1 MRTPIDRPRLDSP
14 SVSPVAIK
22 AMQALEQAVNRL
34 PLEPSLVALVK
45 VRASQLN
52 GCAWSVDRYTHEA
65 SLQGESERKLY
76 AVALWRESPLFSE
89 RERAALGWT
98 ESVTGIARSH
108 APDADYAWLS
118 TQFIESERVDLTL
131 LISTVNSWN
140 RLRISF
146 GQGLE

>member
-1 MRTPIDRPRLDSP
+1 
-14 SVSPVAIK
+14 
-22 AMQALEQAVNRL
+22 MQALEQAVNRL

-98 ESVTGIARSH
+98 ESVTRIARSH
-108 APDADYAWLS
+108 APDGDYAWLS

>member
-1 MRTPIDRPRLDSP
+1 MRIPIDRPRLDSP

-22 AMQALEQAVNRL
+22 AMLALEQAVNRL

-98 ESVTGIARSH
+98 ESVTRIARSH

>member
-1 MRTPIDRPRLDSP
+1 MRPPIDRPRLDSP

-22 AMQALEQAVNRL
+22 AMLALEQAVNRL

-89 RERAALGWT
+89 RERAALAWT

>member
-1 MRTPIDRPRLDSP
+1 MRTPTDRPRLNYAT
-14 SVSPVAIK
+14 VSPVAIK

-34 PLEPSLVALVK
+34 PLEPSLAALVK
-45 VRASQLN
+45 VRVSQLN
-52 GCAWSVDRYTHEA
+52 GCAWSVDHYTHEA
-65 SLQGESERKLY
+65 SLQGESERRLY

-98 ESVTGIARSH
+98 ESVTRIAHSH
-108 APDADYAWLS
+108 APDADYAWMS

-140 RLRISF
+140 RLRIGF
-146 GQGLE
+146 GQGTE